1 MSSVIGQR
9 GDPFGSHTTHQDA
22 FLGLSQ
28 PHTVRGWG
36 FCGSKI
42 INPHLPTAVPPDR
55 GTLSAVGRN
64 EAKLYRETRGRQRFA
79 SGVVGPEEIWILKFG
94 AQQHPS
100 YLIT

>member
-1 MSSVIGQR
+1 MVPIQPTRMLSW
-9 GDPFGSHTTHQDA
+9 
-22 FLGLSQ
+22 GLVNLTQ
-28 PHTVRGWG
+28 VVVGG

-42 INPHLPTAVPPDR
+42 INPHLPMAMPPDR

-64 EAKLYRETRGRQRFA
+64 EAKLYRETRGRQRFG

-94 AQQHPS
+94 DQQHPS